1 MSAHRIGITTTPP
14 RPPTPDG
21 PVLQVLGP
29 MSARYAGHEVPL
41 GPPRRRALLALLLIR
56 LGRVVPTSALV
67 EGLWRDD
74 PPLRAVATLQ
84 SHVSHLRRSLAP
96 AGGPGGASVL
106 RYQAPGYVLQLSPDQ
121 VDAQLFEQLASSG
134 RQLLTRDPLAA
145 RDRLT
150 RALSLWRG
158 APYAEFAAHQPLAD
172 ESTRLEQVRLTTL
185 EASAEAALALGRPAE
200 VVTELEREARQHPTR
215 ERLVGHLM
223 TALFRTGRQAEALK
237 VYEWTRGHLVE
248 EYGVDTTAELQRLHV
263 ALLRQE
269 LGDEEPAGAPG
280 RWAASGSAG
289 VSVGA
294 PPVSGAAPR
303 AVATTARSCA
313 AGPAARSR
321 APRVRPI
328 PYEPSPRRPGTAPP
342 MTGRDREL
350 RRLVVATAGAAEG
363 RGHLSCV
370 FGSSGLGKTHL
381 VMELAQRIRDGDS
394 DIETVR
400 GSSFSGEGVPQYWL
414 WTQVLR
420 LLSASRPDA
429 FQEAAAPFG
438 TLLAPLLPGWRE
450 AGTSG
455 GQGCEPEGSRD
466 PFRVHDAVC
475 EILFALAARRP
486 LVLLLEDVHWADT
499 ASLEVLRL
507 LATRRQGQCL
517 SLVLTGWDL
526 EAWPDASRFR
536 LMTEVLKGPR
546 TEILRLTGLARS
558 DVAVLVHAQA
568 GPGVDERL
576 VDALHRQG
584 TGSPYFVLQMLS
596 YLGGARDLRDSGA
609 ADELLGLVT
618 AYARKVLRQEFA
630 MLPEPFLR
638 LLRLCAVVAPDIEV
652 DALCRASDGNS
663 AIALVESAIRYGLLA
678 PDPNR
683 PGRLRLGCP
692 QAQEVL
698 TAELTDA
705 ARERLHARYAEALSM
720 RPDAESAPEQADRVA
735 HHAWH
740 ARGAMPA
747 QRVLPWLLRAAA
759 NAEPR
764 LASDDR
770 ETWLRRAM
778 RTVRLLPDDASAREL
793 EHRLHLELGQLLAHV
808 RGFGDTE
815 AEAEFNRGR
824 AEEAGTADDPVALS
838 MLGAS
843 LLVRGRYDDSRQLA
857 LLLRDIAERTDEPT
871 ARLGAA
877 YGEATVLFV
886 RGRLSEALAELEQ
899 GVGLADR
906 YSREGRLPER
916 MYQSDPRVY
925 FRCYEVLARWL
936 TGDRD
941 TVAEQ
946 RRGLLRLTRHDSRP
960 WDRIHALYSHAVVAT
975 WEGDVETARS
985 SCAEGIGLAVEHGLY
1000 YWKMM
1005 LRLPLG
1011 WALAHSGRGEGIAE
1025 MRDAL
1030 AELRL
1035 SGTRIRQPL
1044 HLGLLAQAQHH
1055 VGQVEEAVDTLRTLL
1070 AVVELRSEY
1079 VYLHSALPA
1088 TRLLRDLLGGGLL
1101 EPSLRE

>member
-1 MSAHRIGITTTPP
+1 
-14 RPPTPDG
+14 
-21 PVLQVLGP
+21 
-29 MSARYAGHEVPL
+29 MSARYGGHEVPL

-67 EGLWRDD
+67 EGLWRDS
-74 PPLRAVATLQ
+74 PPPRAVATLQ

-96 AGGPGGASVL
+96 AGLQGGTSVL

-121 VDAQLFEQLASSG
+121 VDAQRFEQLATSG
-134 RQLLTRDPLAA
+134 RQLLARDPLAA

-150 RALSLWRG
+150 RALALWRG
-158 APYAEFAAHQPLAD
+158 APYAEFASHQPLAD

-269 LGDEEPAGAPG
+269 LGDQEPQGPPGSPGRRIASAAPAGHG
-280 RWAASGSAG
+280 AAVSA
-289 VSVGA
+289 GA
-294 PPVSGAAPR
+294 PPVSGTVPR
-303 AVATTARSCA
+303 AVATTARACAA
-313 AGPAARSR
+313 AGPSARGR
-321 APRVRPI
+321 TPRPRPI
-328 PYEPSPRRPGTAPP
+328 AYDPSPRRPGTAPP
-342 MTGRDREL
+342 LAGRDREL
-350 RRLVVATAGAAEG
+350 RRLVDATAGAADG
-363 RGHLSCV
+363 RGHLACV

-381 VMELAQRIRDGDS
+381 VMELAQRLRDADGN
-394 DIETVR
+394 IETVR
-400 GSSFSGEGVPQYWL
+400 GGCVSGAGVPPYWL

-420 LLSASRPDA
+420 LLSTARPDA
-429 FQEAAAPFG
+429 FRAAAAPFG
-438 TLLAPLLPGWRE
+438 ALLAPLLPGWRKDGPADGHE
-450 AGTSG
+450 RGPDG
-455 GQGCEPEGSRD
+455 FPD
-466 PFRVHDAVC
+466 PFRVHDALC
-475 EILFALAARRP
+475 EILFALAAQRP

-517 SLVLTGWDL
+517 SIVLTGWDL

-546 TEILRLTGLARS
+546 TEILRLSGLARP
-558 DVAVLVHAQA
+558 DVAALVDAQA
-568 GPGVDERL
+568 GPGVDERV
-576 VDALHRQG
+576 VDALHRHG

-596 YLGGARDLRDSGA
+596 YLGDARDLRDSGA
-609 ADELLGLVT
+609 TDEILALVT

-663 AIALVESAIRYGLLA
+663 AIAIVESALRYGLLV

-698 TAELTDA
+698 TGELGDE
-705 ARERLHARYAEALSM
+705 ARGRLHARYADALSA
-720 RPDAESAPEQADRVA
+720 RVDSESAPEEADRVA

-740 ARGAMPA
+740 ARCVMPA
-747 QRVLPWLLRAAA
+747 QRVLPWLLRAAE
-759 NAEPR
+759 NAELR
-764 LASDDR
+764 LASEDR

-778 RTVRLLPDDASAREL
+778 RVVRLLPDDPSAREL

-808 RGFGDTE
+808 RGFGDAE
-815 AEAEFNRGR
+815 AEAELSRGR
-824 AEEAGTADDPVALS
+824 AAGADADDPAVLS
-838 MLGAS
+838 LLGAS
-843 LLVRGRYDDSRQLA
+843 LLVRGRYDESRQLA
-857 LLLRDIAERTDEPT
+857 VVLRDIAQRTDEPT
-871 ARLGAA
+871 ARLGAV
-877 YGEATVLFV
+877 YGEATALFV
-886 RGRLSEALAELEQ
+886 RGRLVEALEELEH
-899 GVGLADR
+899 GVVLADR
-906 YSREGRLPER
+906 FAREGRLPER

-925 FRCYEVLARWL
+925 FRCYDVLARWL
-936 TGDRD
+936 LNDRD
-941 TVAEQ
+941 TAAEQ
-946 RRGLLRLTRHDSRP
+946 RRSLLRLTQYDSRP
-960 WDRIHALYSHAVVAT
+960 WDRIHALYTHAVLAA
-975 WEGDVETARS
+975 WEGDVETARA
-985 SCAEGIGLAVEHGLY
+985 CGAEGVGLAVEHGLY
-1000 YWKMM
+1000 YWKPM
-1005 LRLPLG
+1005 LRFPLG

-1025 MRDAL
+1025 MRDSL

-1035 SGTRIRQPL
+1035 NGTRIRQPL

-1055 VGQVEEAVDTLRTLL
+1055 AGELEDAVDTLRTLV
-1070 AVVELRSEY
+1070 AVVELRREY

-1088 TRLLRDLLGGGLL
+1088 TRLLRELLGAGAA
-1101 EPSLRE
+1101 EPPVRG